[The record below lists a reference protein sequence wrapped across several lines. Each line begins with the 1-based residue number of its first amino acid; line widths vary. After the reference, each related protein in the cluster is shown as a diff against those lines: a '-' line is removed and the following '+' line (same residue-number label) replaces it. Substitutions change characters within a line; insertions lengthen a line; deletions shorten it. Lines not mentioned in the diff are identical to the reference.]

1 MKKKSLVFIGSAFL
15 LALLMSSSTGAGMIQ
30 PANSSQ
36 LVQKGNSKTSHDV
49 PLETL
54 VIRIPSS
61 TMYGAQAEIQN
72 LGDVSLTNVF
82 WAINLSGGI
91 FGRLNNRITG
101 TIPVLGP
108 HSQELIQSGSIFGFC
123 VIRFG
128 FSATCNEGFS
138 ATYGLKGFLKF
149 HYIILRN

>member
-1 MKKKSLVFIGSAFL
+1 MKKKNFVIVGATLLLVL
-15 LALLMSSSTGAGMIQ
+15 LVSSSTGVGMVQ
-30 PANSSQ
+30 SKENNRTTPNVKSS
-36 LVQKGNSKTSHDV
+36 SDV
-49 PLETL
+49 PLEIL

-72 LGDVSLTNVF
+72 LGNVPLTNVF

-101 TIPVLGP
+101 TIPILGP

-138 ATYGLKGFLKF
+138 ATYNLKGFLKF
-149 HYIILRN
+149 HYIILRNN